1 MANLTF
7 YALLVRQPA
16 DIPYW
21 LSPLALRHSLSVV
34 LPYYFLNRYAITLF
48 YIRQV
53 VFSNIWNFLSLQES
67 LISVAKDKFYSHIPA
82 LPLKNRLGY
91 IGYPLPSR

>member
-1 MANLTF
+1 MADLTF
-7 YALLVRQPA
+7 YTRFVRQPA

-34 LPYYFLNRYAITLF
+34 LLYYFRYSYFITIF

-53 VFSNIWNFLSLQES
+53 VFLNIWNYFLVPCYIISFIY
-67 LISVAKDKFYSHIPA
+67 LIRFVDIDQSIP
-82 LPLKNRLGY
+82 
-91 IGYPLPSR
+91 